1 MTNRARYPRESV
13 AGFRAKGS
21 PLPLSLPRPSTPPL
35 PPSSSS
41 LLSSEQRGWRG
52 WQIDPSRSASTIT
65 PIRHY
70 VPPGHT
76 YPHAL
81 NVGVRYPNASTLD
94 VRGTLSYDTG
104 ADLPVA
110 SEAVSNKYPNLRLV
124 PSLTSSS
131 PLGRG
136 SSILF
141 DEDRSAN
148 ERIYCSL
155 NRICYCVSRER
166 ISNYDFD

>member
-21 PLPLSLPRPSTPPL
+21 PLLPRPSTPPL

-81 NVGVRYPNASTLD
+81 NVGVRYPNASTLH

-110 SEAVSNKYPNLRLV
+110 SQAVSNKYPNLRLCP
-124 PSLTSSS
+124 PSFRLWPA
-131 PLGRG
+131 PLRLVAVLRYFSTRIGARTKG
-136 SSILF
+136 ST
-141 DEDRSAN
+141 E
-148 ERIYCSL
+148 
-155 NRICYCVSRER
+155 
-166 ISNYDFD
+166 